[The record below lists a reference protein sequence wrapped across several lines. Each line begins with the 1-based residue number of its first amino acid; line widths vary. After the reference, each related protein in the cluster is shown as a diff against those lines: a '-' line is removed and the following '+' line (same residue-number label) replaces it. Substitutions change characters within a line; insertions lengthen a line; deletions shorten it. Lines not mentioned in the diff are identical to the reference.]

1 MQKEKLL
8 MREDLKSQPLYII
21 FDETRNTNFESVVAL
36 LVGSVTSPSKPYLL
50 SLEIKSKVNGD
61 VVAQFTSESL
71 YRELG
76 IVSTQLVFFVSDG
89 AKYCLK
95 AGKILKSIFPKMI
108 HTTCISHALHLAF
121 EDVRKKYP
129 KANNCIASLKA
140 VLSKCPERRSS
151 FPTSIPPWPVVI

>member
-1 MQKEKLL
+1 
-8 MREDLKSQPLYII
+8 MREDLKSQPLYFI
-21 FDETRNTNFESVVAL
+21 FDETRNTKFKSVLAL

-61 VVAQFTSESL
+61 VVAQFISESL

-76 IVSTQLVFFVSDG
+76 IVSTQLVSFVSDV

-95 AGKILKSIFPKMI
+95 AGKLLNSIFAKMI

-121 EDVRKKYP
+121 EDVRKNYP
-129 KANNCIASLKA
+129 
-140 VLSKCPERRSS
+140 
-151 FPTSIPPWPVVI
+151 